1 MAKLKKEFKSF
12 LEYIENNL
20 KNQEDLQYVKTRF
33 EKFVD
38 SIMDEIDMV
47 VADQED
53 RMNEL
58 EENQKQM
65 ESKMSKMQEILDNIE
80 KDIYSEDGFDFEIIC
95 PYCDNQFIIDMDED
109 KTEVECPECNNIIE
123 LDWSGEPED
132 DTANCSSGCAGCHG
146 CGTNLENNIPKEQ
159 DSKNEEENNDDDM

>member
-12 LEYIENNL
+12 LEDIENNL

-65 ESKMSKMQEILDNIE
+65 ESKMSKMQEILDNI
-80 KDIYSEDGFDFEIIC
+80 
-95 PYCDNQFIIDMDED
+95 
-109 KTEVECPECNNIIE
+109 
-123 LDWSGEPED
+123 
-132 DTANCSSGCAGCHG
+132 
-146 CGTNLENNIPKEQ
+146 
-159 DSKNEEENNDDDM
+159 